1 MIATIVTVHTLVTI
15 GIGAICNT
23 FAIIEQECKISNF
36 AHIGPGAVVCGNV
49 SVGECSFIGAKSVI
63 KENISIGKKVTVGA
77 GSVVIRDIPD
87 NVKVVGNPDR
97 IIK

>member
-1 MIATIVTVHTLVTI
+1 MIATIVTVNTLATI

-36 AHIGPGAVVCGNV
+36 VLIGAGAVVCGNV
-49 SVGECSFIGAKSVI
+49 SVGENSFIGAKSVI
-63 KENISIGKKVTVGA
+63 KENIGIGKNVTVRA
-77 GSVVIRDIPD
+77 CLVVIRDIPD
-87 NVKVVGNPDR
+87 NLKVVGNPAC

>member
-1 MIATIVTVHTLVTI
+1 LDYIVCPI
-15 GIGAICNT
+15 GI
-23 FAIIEQECKISNF
+23 
-36 AHIGPGAVVCGNV
+36 IGPGAVVCGNV
-49 SVGECSFIGAKSVI
+49 SVGENSFIGAISVI